1 MRTFG
6 SIATVSRDESD
17 KCFDVDVLVDKSH
30 RTVYESYVGSTGV
43 KGIEPEVV
51 AAVYTARARTCG
63 AGRQASSELCIAAC
77 CIGPTT

>member
-43 KGIEPEVV
+43 KGIESEVV
-51 AAVYTARARTCG
+51 AAIYTARARTCG
-63 AGRQASSELCIAAC
+63 AGW
-77 CIGPTT
+77 